1 MAIRLAGQLTAALD
15 GLRYEPV
22 DKRIRVLHGGRR
34 VADTVGAVLVWEPHR
49 VVPQY
54 AVPVADVT
62 ADLRVAGPDEG
73 DRHGPA
79 SVPGGPGGRE
89 VLTPAT
95 GFGVHTADGVV
106 HSLHLGDDVLRGTA
120 FRPADPDLAGYAV
133 LDFAAFDT
141 WLEEDEEIVSHP
153 RDPFHR
159 VDVRHSSRH
168 VRVELDGH
176 VLADSTRPSLVFET
190 SLPVRYYLPAED
202 VDASALRPSTTTTA
216 CAYKGV
222 ASYRDVAL
230 PDRTVP
236 DLVWTYPAPL
246 PDAVQV
252 TDLLCFF
259 TERVDLVLDGV
270 RHDRTTSMFS

>member
-1 MAIRLAGQLTAALD
+1 MAIRVSDQFSLD

-22 DKRIRVLHGGRR
+22 AKRIRVLRSGQPVVDS
-34 VADTVGAVLVWEPHR
+34 VAAVLVWEPQR

-54 AVPVADVT
+54 AVPVADVI
-62 ADLRVAGPDEG
+62 AELRVAGPDDG
-73 DRHGPA
+73 DRRGPGPQQ
-79 SVPGGPGGRE
+79 VGPGGRA

-95 GFGVHTADGVV
+95 GFGVHTTDGVV
-106 HSLHLGDDVLRGTA
+106 HTVGAGPAGSA
-120 FRPADPDLAGYAV
+120 FRPADPDLSDLVV

-159 VDVRHSSRH
+159 VDVRRSSRH

-190 SLPVRYYLPAED
+190 NMPVRYYLPTAD
-202 VDASALRPSTTTTA
+202 VHEELLRPSGTTTA

-222 ASYRDVAL
+222 ASYRSVEL
-230 PDRTVP
+230 PDRVVP
-236 DLVWTYPAPL
+236 DLAWTYPQPL
-246 PDAVQV
+246 PDAAALA
-252 TDLLCFF
+252 DLLCFF

-270 RHDRTTSMFS
+270 RHDRTASMFS

>member
-1 MAIRLAGQLTAALD
+1 MAIRISALLAATLD
-15 GLRYEPV
+15 DLRSEPV
-22 DKRIRVLHGGRR
+22 EKRIRVVHGGHPI
-34 VADTVGAVLVWEPHR
+34 ADTTAAVLVWEPQR

-54 AVPVADVT
+54 AVPVADLLT
-62 ADLRVAGPDEG
+62 ELRVAAPDDG
-73 DRHGPA
+73 DRSGPA
-79 SVPGGPGGRE
+79 AAEVGPGGRA

-106 HSLHLGDDVLRGTA
+106 HSVGPVGSA
-120 FRPADPDLAGYAV
+120 FRLADPSLHDHVV

-159 VDVRHSSRH
+159 VDVRRSSRH
-168 VRVELDGH
+168 VRIELDGH

-190 SLPVRYYLPAED
+190 NLPMRYYLPPED
-202 VDASALRPSTTTTA
+202 VDAALLRPSATTTA

-222 ASYRDVAL
+222 ASYRSIAL

-236 DLVWTYPAPL
+236 DLAWTYPSPL
-246 PDAVQV
+246 PDAVQL

-270 RHDRTTSMFS
+270 HHDRTVSMFS